1 MTGTTNLSVGD
12 EWPEHY
18 RGLTLHINQNRDC
31 WWQVYN
37 GTDRLYVDAFPE
49 EIIDNL
55 LQLKPLGGRIR
66 LTESGDVL
74 TRLDEDDTAE
84 SVDEYAQV
92 WIGNVEFTGELVP
105 EDAPDMAIPVD
116 PTDLSKGDL
125 WPSVYDGARYSFVP
139 NGRMWWKNSTTKKRH
154 PVTTSLPTTI
164 QATLRQ
170 QKPQGGS
177 FRITPTNDVITLVE
191 SPATETVKRQ
201 FGDLPAL
208 VRNIIKLRKERA
220 DLEMIPMYVGDLGDT
235 TIELESPT
243 SLTDQMSSEEQ
254 DALEGWAASL
264 GGTTPTQTADH
275 TTTEEHTQTDS
286 QDTTSDQKGTT
297 PEQTDTT
304 PDNQDTSSPA
314 QEADSDEDG
323 RPDFKDDPEEW
334 LGLDMEATE
343 ERIYD
348 GG

>member
-1 MTGTTNLSVGD
+1 MTSTTNLSVGD
-12 EWPEHY
+12 EWEEHY
-18 RGLTLHINQNRDC
+18 RGLKLHINQNRDC

-55 LQLKPLGGRIR
+55 LSLKPLGGRIR

-84 SVDEYAQV
+84 TVDEYTQV
-92 WIGNVEFTGELVP
+92 WVGNVKFSGKLVP
-105 EDAPDMAIPVD
+105 DDSPEMAIPAH
-116 PTDLSKGDL
+116 PTGLSAGDL

-139 NGRMWWKNSTTKKRH
+139 NGQMWWKNSTTKKRH
-154 PVTTSLPTTI
+154 PVTTNLPTTI

-177 FRITPTNDVITLVE
+177 FRITPTKDVITLVE
-191 SPATETVKRQ
+191 SPATKTVKRQ
-201 FGDLPAL
+201 FSDLPAL

-220 DLEMIPMYVGDLGDT
+220 DLEMLPIYVGDLGDT
-235 TIELESPT
+235 TIELKSPT
-243 SLTDQMSSEEQ
+243 SLTDQMTQDEQ

-275 TTTEEHTQTDS
+275 TTTKEPTQTDS
-286 QDTTSDQKGTT
+286 QETTTDKKDTTATAQGA
-297 PEQTDTT
+297 TDN
-304 PDNQDTSSPA
+304 DD
-314 QEADSDEDG
+314 EA
-323 RPDFKDDPEEW
+323 PDFSDDPEEW

-348 GG
+348 G

>member
-1 MTGTTNLSVGD
+1 MTSKTNLSVGD

-37 GTDRLYVDAFPE
+37 GTDRLYVDAFPD

-55 LQLKPLGGRIR
+55 LSLKPIGGRIR
-66 LTESGDVL
+66 LTESGNVL

-84 SVDEYAQV
+84 SVDEYTQV
-92 WIGNVEFTGELVP
+92 WIGDVAFSGELVP
-105 EDAPDMAIPVD
+105 DDAPDMAIPVD
-116 PTDLSKGDL
+116 PTDLSPGDL

-139 NGRMWWKNSTTKKRH
+139 DGRMWWKNSTTKKRH

-177 FRITPTNDVITLVE
+177 FRVTPTNDVITLVE
-191 SPATETVKRQ
+191 SPATDTVKRQ
-201 FGDLPAL
+201 FGELPAL

-220 DLEMIPMYVGDLGDT
+220 DLEMLPIYVGDLGDT
-235 TIELESPT
+235 TIEVESPT
-243 SLTDQMSSEEQ
+243 SLTDQMSAEEQ

-264 GGTTPTQTADH
+264 GGTTPRQPADH
-275 TTTEEHTQTDS
+275 TTTDDSTQADS
-286 QDTTSDQKGTT
+286 QDTTTDQ
-297 PEQTDTT
+297 EATT
-304 PDNQDTSSPA
+304 PDNQDTSSPR
-314 QEADSDEDG
+314 QETDSGDDEG
-323 RPDFKDDPEEW
+323 PDFSDDPEEW

-348 GG
+348 G